1 MLFEDTLPSR
11 FNFFIKMLV
20 MVSRNVWLS
29 ATLRKIIPSIRE
41 EEVDKDELSATAS
54 TADQI

>member
-1 MLFEDTLPSR
+1 
-11 FNFFIKMLV
+11 MLV